1 MDISFVVAVA
11 ENGVIG
17 INNEMPWRLPSDLKR
32 FRQLT
37 MGKPIVMGRKTFDSI
52 GKPLDG
58 RANIII
64 SRDTD
69 YSVEGAYVVHSI
81 EEALELGETEAKKTD
96 ASEIMVIG
104 GAEIYKLMLPHATRI
119 FYTLV
124 HASPE
129 GDASF
134 PKLDSNIWFERSC
147 EVVNAG
153 PKDSADF
160 SVILYER

>member
-17 INNEMPWRLPSDLKR
+17 INNELPWRLSSDLKR

-37 MGKPIVMGRKTFDSI
+37 MGKPIVMGRKTFESI

-64 SRDTD
+64 SRDPE
-69 YSVEGAYVVHSI
+69 YRVEGAYVVHSI
-81 EEALELGETEAKKTD
+81 EEALELGETQAKKTD

-129 GDASF
+129 GDALF
-134 PKLDSNIWFERSC
+134 PKLDFKIWFERSC
-147 EVVNAG
+147 EVVKAG
-153 PKDSADF
+153 PKDSSDF